1 MSICFH
7 MSCVEKCFTRFFK
20 TVKKFSMFTHQR
32 QQHLDIHILCMLGES
47 PLLQCFYARAQYS
60 LLSFS
65 VTASTFWVTAVG
77 LATWCNAKILLDACV
92 FASRNWKDSSKLVQK
107 KHSHFRCAN
116 VRGLCGSI
124 DSYLLFYYSASLHPI
139 FVSLFHTQSGKA
151 LSSTIFNVF

>member
-7 MSCVEKCFTRFFK
+7 ISCVEKCFTRFFK

-77 LATWCNAKILLDACV
+77 LAMWCNAKILLVARV
-92 FASRNWKDSSKLVQK
+92 FALRNWKDSSDWFK
-107 KHSHFRCAN
+107 KKNIHIFGAWMFYVEASIGICCFITARHCIRYSFHFFT
-116 VRGLCGSI
+116 L
-124 DSYLLFYYSASLHPI
+124 SLERP
-139 FVSLFHTQSGKA
+139 
-151 LSSTIFNVF
+151 